1 MGLVLGFGGM
11 CRRMACTLLLPLM
24 SACCS
29 SVASSVR
36 TISRAMSRVSSLDCC
51 KSLDCV
57 FGEFIPNMSA
67 SRICSSAFEYWHSE
81 AVNRRLLRK
90 LSTVSFGDCFMLRSL
105 NLAKRKF
112 VLGAT
117 YFSNLSQYGAS
128 FLESASVK
136 FQVCTSSIPCSPDH
150 ICR

>member
-11 CRRMACTLLLPLM
+11 CWRMACTLLLPLM
-24 SACCS
+24 SASCS

-36 TISRAMSRVSSLDCC
+36 AISRAMSRVSSLDCC

-90 LSTVSFGDCFMLRSL
+90 LSTVSFGDCFML
-105 NLAKRKF
+105 KRKF

-117 YFSNLSQYGAS
+117 YVSNLSKYGAS